1 VTCHDELVT
10 EALVVPEDE
19 PRADDDRSERS
30 GWLRRLLVAGEGG
43 RRGSWALG
51 LGAFGAAAFLAS
63 LLLDWQMITFTGS
76 ADGTGPFDGSVT
88 SGTVG
93 SGVGDLTS
101 FGSIYLFG
109 MVALLAFAGAA
120 VSRAEVAARHR
131 FAVVGG
137 AVGLLAVLIG
147 FSTRLTEEAFGFPA
161 NFQMMYGNPNYS
173 MAVGPGLFAG
183 FVAVVSTTAAIWLAA
198 HADAEAPRARFT
210 RRRVAAGRTVPAAP
224 GVAPDVVGPAAL
236 PEYQRRHNDGPID
249 LTVTPG

>member
-1 VTCHDELVT
+1 MVTD
-10 EALVVPEDE
+10 ALVVLEDE
-19 PRADDDRSERS
+19 PRADDDRLERS

-51 LGAFGAAAFLAS
+51 LGVVGAAAFLVS
-63 LLLDWQMITFTGS
+63 LLLDWQMITFAGS

-147 FSTRLTEEAFGFPA
+147 FSTRLTEEAFGLGSTL
-161 NFQMMYGNPNYS
+161 QMIYGNPNYS

-198 HADAEAPRARFT
+198 HVDADPPSVARFT
-210 RRRVAAGRTVPAAP
+210 RRRTSTPRVGSPPVAP
-224 GVAPDVVGPAAL
+224 GVVGPAAM
-236 PEYQRRHNDGPID
+236 PEYQRRHNAGPID